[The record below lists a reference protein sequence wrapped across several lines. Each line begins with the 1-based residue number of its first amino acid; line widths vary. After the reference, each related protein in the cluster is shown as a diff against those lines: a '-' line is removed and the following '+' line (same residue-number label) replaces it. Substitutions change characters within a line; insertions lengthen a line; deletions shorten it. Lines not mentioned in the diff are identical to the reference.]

1 MKAIYLRR
9 TKSRVPG
16 GKIKFVWAF
25 LFFFGFCLG
34 FFYHGGS
41 GTSMPAQAVLKSQ
54 FFCGDT
60 CSLPEVAAALPRSDE
75 GEGAASIKHW
85 DVSYY
90 DDAVTGEEI
99 PVFVKSIATDEGES
113 SSTSALAKAP
123 QDTLALTA
131 LESDTPQVLIYS
143 THTSESYS
151 GGGTVVDV
159 AHALKDNLYNTYGI
173 GAVVS
178 DTVHDSPEWYK
189 SYANSRQTAADM
201 LAAYP
206 DAKLLIDL
214 HRDSGVAKSTTTLNV
229 DGTDMASLLLVVGS
243 NLTMEHPNW
252 EANLATAETVGACI
266 NEVNSEILRGVRVQ
280 KGRYNQHLTANA
292 ILLEVGT
299 DLNTL
304 AEAQASTKIAA
315 EAINNYLNTGV

>member
-1 MKAIYLRR
+1 M
-9 TKSRVPG
+9 
-16 GKIKFVWAF
+16 
-25 LFFFGFCLG
+25 
-34 FFYHGGS
+34 
-41 GTSMPAQAVLKSQ
+41 
-54 FFCGDT
+54 
-60 CSLPEVAAALPRSDE
+60 
-75 GEGAASIKHW
+75 
-85 DVSYY
+85 
-90 DDAVTGEEI
+90 
-99 PVFVKSIATDEGES
+99 
-113 SSTSALAKAP
+113 
-123 QDTLALTA
+123 
-131 LESDTPQVLIYS
+131 
-143 THTSESYS
+143 
-151 GGGTVVDV
+151 

-173 GAVVS
+173 ASVVS

-214 HRDSGVAKSTTTLNV
+214 HRDSGVAKATTTLNV